1 MLCAL
6 GRSSTSVKENEVRSS
21 LVREMQIVAG
31 LLALSSAFSVSVAQ
45 CSQST
50 TYSYFNP
57 LTGEC
62 TEASYSSI
70 NVSTLNFISELSS
83 DLENITTGSAVSSAL
98 AIANSIESSI
108 SASDAAASSR
118 ATMSM
123 SEVSTG
129 PGPASITTAIATQT
143 SVTGGANPASR
154 SNTGYLLIAV
164 GLPVLMT
171 LY

>member
-1 MLCAL
+1 
-6 GRSSTSVKENEVRSS
+6 
-21 LVREMQIVAG
+21 MQIVAG
-31 LLALSSAFSVSVAQ
+31 LLALSSAFPISAAQ

-57 LTGEC
+57 LTDEC
-62 TEASYSSI
+62 TGVSYSSI
-70 NVSTLNFISELSS
+70 NISTLNFISELSS
-83 DLENITTGSAVSSAL
+83 DLGSDLGNATTGSAASLASSYL

-118 ATMSM
+118 ATMST
-123 SEVSTG
+123 SEASTG
-129 PGPASITTAIATQT
+129 PGPASITTASATQS

-164 GLPVLMT
+164 GLLVLMT
-171 LY
+171 LH

>member
-1 MLCAL
+1 
-6 GRSSTSVKENEVRSS
+6 
-21 LVREMQIVAG
+21 MQIVVG
-31 LLALSSAFSVSVAQ
+31 LLALSSAFSVSATQ

-57 LTGEC
+57 LTDEC
-62 TEASYSSI
+62 TGVSYSSI
-70 NVSTLNFISELSS
+70 NVSTLNFVSELSS
-83 DLENITTGSAVSSAL
+83 DLGNITTGSAASLASSFL
-98 AIANSIESSI
+98 VIANSIESSL

-118 ATMSM
+118 ATMST
-123 SEVSTG
+123 SEASTG
-129 PGPASITTAIATQT
+129 PGPASITTESATQT
-143 SVTGGANPASR
+143 SVTGGATPASR